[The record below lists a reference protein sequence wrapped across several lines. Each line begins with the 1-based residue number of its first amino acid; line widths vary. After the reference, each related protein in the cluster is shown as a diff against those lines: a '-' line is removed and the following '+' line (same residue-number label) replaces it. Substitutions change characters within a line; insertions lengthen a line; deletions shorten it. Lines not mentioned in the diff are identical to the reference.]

1 MLYSKSKIEIEEIL
15 KLKPCFCSP
24 FVWAKQ
30 WMSVYRDFAW
40 EAFREARQKLLVEE
54 KENFK
59 CLEKKIPQR
68 TFFWSSRGTW
78 KPEKRLEIK
87 REPENVEKSVFF
99 SPRLSLYHW
108 RQIQYNVGCENL
120 VQALGWP
127 RGLFCLSRVANIS
140 SCLQNQKSK
149 NA

>member
-1 MLYSKSKIEIEEIL
+1 MFEQNNECQFIEILRERL
-15 KLKPCFCSP
+15 
-24 FVWAKQ
+24 
-30 WMSVYRDFAW
+30 
-40 EAFREARQKLLVEE
+40 FREARLKLLVQERKTSNVWRKKFLKGLFSDPAVE
-54 KENFK
+54 
-59 CLEKKIPQR
+59 LESRKNVSRSNVSRKMSKSR
-68 TFFWSSRGTW
+68 CFFG
-78 KPEKRLEIK
+78 PG
-87 REPENVEKSVFF
+87 
-99 SPRLSLYHW
+99 LSLYHW